1 MLFEII
7 IGIISAAIP
16 LSITFVLVGIGEMFN
31 QRAGVYN
38 LGAEG
43 IMMVGAFLGFYVE
56 YVMQSGPGS
65 SFLGMLAAIA
75 VGGLMGGI
83 MALVCVKFKAEQGI
97 AGIALYMLGWGIAGM
112 LFRVYIG
119 GTTSIVG
126 LKAVDLPLLTDIPV
140 LGPLLFSHNVMVYI
154 TLLIV
159 PFSWY
164 LLNKTAW
171 GLKVKAVGTAPRA
184 ADTMGVKVDRT
195 RIQCVVLAGAM
206 AGLAGAYL
214 SICQTHMYADNITA
228 GRGFIAVALVYFGK
242 WKPSGILFGALLFSL
257 AHSFQRSIQVY
268 GIDFP
273 YEIAVVFPY
282 LLVIVVLALSGRS
295 NVMAPAVLGKPY
307 YRELRD

>member
-1 MLFEII
+1 MLVEII
-7 IGIISAAIP
+7 IGIIAAAVP
-16 LSITFVLVGIGEMFN
+16 LSITFVLVGLGEMFN

-43 IMMVGAFLGFYVE
+43 IMMVGAFIGFYVE
-56 YVMQSGPGS
+56 YTMQSGPGS
-65 SFLGMLAAIA
+65 SFLGMLAAIG
-75 VGGLMGGI
+75 VGALMGGI

-97 AGIALYMLGWGIAGM
+97 AGIALYMLGWGVAGM

-119 GTTSIVG
+119 GTTTIVG
-126 LKAVDLPLLTDIPV
+126 LQAVNVPLLSGIPV
-140 LGPLLFSHNVMVYI
+140 LGPIFFSHNAMVYV
-154 TLLIV
+154 TLFLV
-159 PFSWY
+159 PLAWY
-164 LLNKTAW
+164 MLNKNVW
-171 GLKVKAVGTAPRA
+171 GLKVKAVGTAPMA
-184 ADTMGVKVDRT
+184 ADTMGIKVDRT
-195 RIQCVVLAGAM
+195 RIQCVVLAGAT

-242 WKPSGILFGALLFSL
+242 WKPSGVLFGALLFSL

-273 YEIAVVFPY
+273 YEVAVVFPY
-282 LLVIVVLALSGRS
+282 LLVIVVLAFSGRS
-295 NVMAPAVLGKPY
+295 NIMAPAAPGKPY

>member
-1 MLFEII
+1 MIYEMI
-7 IGIISAAIP
+7 IGIIAAAVP

-31 QRAGVYN
+31 QKAGVFN

-43 IMMVGAFLGFYVE
+43 IMMVGAFLGFFVE
-56 YVMQSGPGS
+56 YSMKSSTGS
-65 SFLGMLAAIA
+65 SFLGMIAALL
-75 VGGLMGGI
+75 VGAFMGWI
-83 MALVCVKFKAEQGI
+83 MALISVTFKAEQGI
-97 AGIALYMLGWGIAGM
+97 AGIALYMLGWGVAGM

-119 GTTSIVG
+119 GTMSIDGIIAMDIPV
-126 LKAVDLPLLTDIPV
+126 LSKIPV
-140 LGPLLFSHNVMVYI
+140 LGPILFSHNIMVYI
-154 TLLIV
+154 TLLLV
-159 PFSWY
+159 PLSWY

-171 GLKVKAVGTAPRA
+171 GLQVKAVGTAPRA
-184 ADTMGVKVDRT
+184 ADTMGVKVDWIRT
-195 RIQCVVLAGAM
+195 QCVMLGGAM

-242 WKPSGILFGALLFSL
+242 WKPTGIFWGALLFSL

-282 LLVIVVLALSGRS
+282 LLVIVVLAVSGKS
-295 NVMAPAVLGKPY
+295 NIMAPAVLGRPY
-307 YRELRD
+307 YREQRD

>member
-1 MLFEII
+1 MLGEIV
-7 IGIISAAIP
+7 IGIIAAAIP
-16 LSITFVLVGIGEMFN
+16 LSITFVLVGLGEMFN

-56 YVMQSGPGS
+56 YTMQSGPGS

-75 VGGLMGGI
+75 VGALMGGI

-97 AGIALYMLGWGIAGM
+97 AGIALYMLGWGVAGM

-119 GTTSIVG
+119 GTTTIVG
-126 LKAVDLPLLTDIPV
+126 LQAVKVPFLSDIPI
-140 LGPLLFSHNVMVYI
+140 LGPILFSHNVMVYF
-154 TLLIV
+154 TMLLV
-159 PFSWY
+159 PLSWY
-164 LLNKTAW
+164 MLNKTVW
-171 GLKVKAVGTAPRA
+171 GLKVKAVGTAPMA
-184 ADTMGVKVDRT
+184 ADTMGIKVDRT
-195 RIQCVVLAGAM
+195 RIQCAVLAGAM

-242 WKPSGILFGALLFSL
+242 WKPSGVLFGALLFSL

-268 GIDFP
+268 GIAFP
-273 YEIAVVFPY
+273 YEVAVVFPY

-295 NVMAPAVLGKPY
+295 NIMAPAVLGKPY

>member
-1 MLFEII
+1 MLFEIV

-65 SFLGMLAAIA
+65 SLLGMLAAIA
-75 VGGLMGGI
+75 VGALMGAI

-126 LKAVDLPLLTDIPV
+126 LKALDFPLLTEIPV

-159 PFSWY
+159 PLSWY
-164 LLNKTAW
+164 VLNKTAW

-195 RIQCVVLAGAM
+195 RVQCVVLAGAM

-242 WKPSGILFGALLFSL
+242 WKPTGILFGALLFSL

-273 YEIAVVFPY
+273 YEVAVVFPY

-295 NVMAPAVLGKPY
+295 NIMAPAVLGKPY

>member
-1 MLFEII
+1 MLFEIA

-16 LSITFVLVGIGEMFN
+16 LSITFVLVGLGEMFN
-31 QRAGVYN
+31 QRAGIYN

-56 YVMQSGPGS
+56 FIMQSGPGS
-65 SFLGMLAAIA
+65 SLFGMLAAIA
-75 VGGLMGGI
+75 VGAAMGGI
-83 MALVCVKFKAEQGI
+83 MALVCVIFKAEQGI
-97 AGIALYMLGWGIAGM
+97 AGIAIYMLGWGIAGM

-126 LKAVDLPLLTDIPV
+126 LKPIDVPLLSQIPV
-140 LGPLLFSHNVMVYI
+140 LGPILFSHNIMVYVTVI
-154 TLLIV
+154 LV
-159 PFSWY
+159 PASWY
-164 LLNKTAW
+164 LLNKTVW
-171 GLKVKAVGTAPRA
+171 GLKVKAVGSAPRA
-184 ADTMGVKVDRT
+184 ADTMGVEVN
-195 RIQCVVLAGAM
+195 RIRVQCVILAGAM

-214 SICQTHMYADNITA
+214 SICQTHMYADNLTA

-282 LLVIVVLALSGRS
+282 LLVIVVLAFSGRS
-295 NVMAPAVLGKPY
+295 NMMAPAALGKPY
-307 YRELRD
+307 YRESRD

>member
-7 IGIISAAIP
+7 TGIIAAAIP
-16 LSITFVLVGIGEMFN
+16 LSITFLLVGIGEMFN
-31 QRAGVYN
+31 QKAGVFN

-43 IMMVGAFLGFYVE
+43 IMMVGAFVGFYVE
-56 YVMQSGPGS
+56 HSMHSGAGS
-65 SFLGMLAAIA
+65 SFLGMMAAIG
-75 VGGLMGGI
+75 VGALMGGI
-83 MALVCVKFKAEQGI
+83 MSLICVKFKAEQGI
-97 AGIALYMLGWGIAGM
+97 AGIALYMLGWGVAGM

-126 LKAVDLPLLTDIPV
+126 LKAIEIPLLSKIPV
-140 LGPLLFSHNVMVYI
+140 IGPILFSHNIMVYVAFA
-154 TLLIV
+154 LV
-159 PFSWY
+159 PLSWY
-164 LLNKTAW
+164 ILNKTAW

-184 ADTMGVKVDRT
+184 ADTMGVEVDKIRN
-195 RIQCVVLAGAM
+195 QCVIIGGAM

-242 WKPSGILFGALLFSL
+242 WKPSGILWGALLFSL

-273 YEIAVVFPY
+273 YEVAVVFPY
-282 LLVIVVLALSGRS
+282 LLVIVVLAISGRS
-295 NVMAPAVLGKPY
+295 NIMAPTVLGRPY
-307 YRELRD
+307 YREQRD

>member
-1 MLFEII
+1 MLSEII
-7 IGIISAAIP
+7 IGIIAAAIP

-31 QRAGVYN
+31 QRAGVFN

-56 YVMQSGPGS
+56 YIMKSGPGS
-65 SFLGMLAAIA
+65 SFLGMIAAIA
-75 VGGLMGGI
+75 VGSLMGAV
-83 MALVCVKFKAEQGI
+83 MAVTCVNFKAEQGI
-97 AGIALYMLGWGIAGM
+97 AGIALFMLGWGVAGM

-126 LKAVDLPLLTDIPV
+126 LKALDIPFLNSIPV
-140 LGPLLFSHNVMVYI
+140 LGAILFSHNIMVYI
-154 TLLIV
+154 TLVIIPL
-159 PFSWY
+159 SWY
-164 LLNKTAW
+164 LLNRTAW

-184 ADTMGVKVDRT
+184 ADTMGVKVDRI
-195 RIQCVVLAGAM
+195 RFQCVVIGGAM

-214 SICQTHMYADNITA
+214 SICQTHIYADNITA

-242 WKPSGILFGALLFSL
+242 WKPTGILWGALLFSL

-273 YEIAVVFPY
+273 YEIAVMFPY
-282 LLVIVVLALSGRS
+282 ILVIAVLAISGSSRI
-295 NVMAPAVLGKPY
+295 MAPTMLGRPY
-307 YRELRD
+307 YREQRD

>member
-1 MLFEII
+1 MIFEIM

-75 VGGLMGGI
+75 VGALMGGLMG
-83 MALVCVKFKAEQGI
+83 LVCVKFKAEQGI

-119 GTTSIVG
+119 GTTSIEG
-126 LKAVDLPLLTDIPV
+126 LKAVDFPLLTDIPV
-140 LGPLLFSHNVMVYI
+140 LGPILFSHNVMVYI

-184 ADTMGVKVDRT
+184 ADTMGAKVDRT

-273 YEIAVVFPY
+273 YEVAVVFPY

-295 NVMAPAVLGKPY
+295 NVMAPAVRGKPY

>member
-1 MLFEII
+1 MLYEII
-7 IGIISAAIP
+7 IGIISAAVPI
-16 LSITFVLVGIGEMFN
+16 SITFLLVGLGEMFN
-31 QRAGVYN
+31 QKAGVFN

-56 YVMQSGPGS
+56 YVMGSAPGS
-65 SFLGMLAAIA
+65 SFLGMMSAIA
-75 VGGLMGGI
+75 VGAFMGGI
-83 MALVCVKFKAEQGI
+83 MALICVTFKAEQGI
-97 AGIALYMLGWGIAGM
+97 AGIALYMLGWGVAGM

-119 GTTSIVG
+119 GTTTIVG
-126 LKAVDLPLLTDIPV
+126 VNAFDIPVLSQIPV
-140 LGPLLFSHNVMVYI
+140 LGPILFTHNIMVYI
-154 TLLIV
+154 SLALV
-159 PFSWY
+159 PLSWY

-171 GLKVKAVGTAPRA
+171 GLKVRAVGTAPMA
-184 ADTMGVKVDRT
+184 ADTMGVKVDLI
-195 RIQCVVLAGAM
+195 RIQCVVLGGAM

-242 WKPSGILFGALLFSL
+242 WRPSGVLWGALLFSL

-273 YEIAVVFPY
+273 YEVAVVFPY
-282 LLVIVVLALSGRS
+282 LLVIVVLAMSGRS
-295 NVMAPAVLGKPY
+295 NIMAPAVLGKPY

>member
-7 IGIISAAIP
+7 TGIIAAAIP
-16 LSITFVLVGIGEMFN
+16 LSITFVLVGLGEMFN
-31 QRAGVYN
+31 QKAGVFN

-43 IMMVGAFLGFYVE
+43 IMMVGAFVGFYIE
-56 YVMQSGPGS
+56 FIMASGPGS
-65 SFLGMLAAIA
+65 SFLGMIAAIA
-75 VGGLMGGI
+75 VGALMGGI
-83 MALVCVKFKAEQGI
+83 MAIICVKFKAEQGI

-119 GTTSIVG
+119 GTTCIEG
-126 LKAVDLPLLTDIPV
+126 LKAFHIPFLSDIPV
-140 LGPLLFSHNVMVYI
+140 IGKMFFSNNIMVYI
-154 TLLIV
+154 TLLLV
-159 PFSWY
+159 PMSWY

-184 ADTMGVKVDRT
+184 ADTMGVKVDWI
-195 RIQCVVLAGAM
+195 RIQCVVLGGAM

-242 WKPSGILFGALLFSL
+242 WKPSGILWGALLFSL

-282 LLVIVVLALSGRS
+282 LLVIVVLALSGKS
-295 NVMAPAVLGKPY
+295 NIMAPAVLGRAY
-307 YRELRD
+307 YREQRD

>member
-1 MLFEII
+1 MIFEIM

-56 YVMQSGPGS
+56 YVMQSGLGS

-75 VGGLMGGI
+75 VGALMGGLMG
-83 MALVCVKFKAEQGI
+83 LVCVKFKAEQGI

-119 GTTSIVG
+119 GTTSIEG
-126 LKAVDLPLLTDIPV
+126 LKAIEFPLLTDIPV

-273 YEIAVVFPY
+273 YEVAVVFPY

>member
-75 VGGLMGGI
+75 VGALMGGI

-228 GRGFIAVALVYFGK
+228 GRGFIAVALVYFGR

-273 YEIAVVFPY
+273 YEVAVVFPY

>member
-1 MLFEII
+1 MLGEII
-7 IGIISAAIP
+7 IGIISAAVP
-16 LSITFVLVGIGEMFN
+16 LSITFVLVGLGEMFN

-43 IMMVGAFLGFYVE
+43 IMMVGAFIGFYVE
-56 YVMQSGPGS
+56 YTMQSGPGS
-65 SFLGMLAAIA
+65 STLGMLAAIG
-75 VGGLMGGI
+75 VGAFMGGI
-83 MALVCVKFKAEQGI
+83 MALVCVTFKAEQGI
-97 AGIALYMLGWGIAGM
+97 AGIALYMLGWGVAGM

-119 GTTSIVG
+119 GTTTIVG
-126 LKAVDLPLLTDIPV
+126 LQAVNVPLLADIPV
-140 LGPLLFSHNVMVYI
+140 LGPIFFSQNAMVYV
-154 TLLIV
+154 TLFLV
-159 PFSWY
+159 PLAWY
-164 LLNKTAW
+164 MLNKTVW
-171 GLKVKAVGTAPRA
+171 GLKVKAVGTAPMA

-242 WKPSGILFGALLFSL
+242 WKPSGVLFGALLFSL

-273 YEIAVVFPY
+273 YEVAVVFPY
-282 LLVIVVLALSGRS
+282 LLVIVVLAFSGRS
-295 NVMAPAVLGKPY
+295 NIMAPAALGKPY

>member
-75 VGGLMGGI
+75 VGAFMGGI

-119 GTTSIVG
+119 GTTSIAG

-195 RIQCVVLAGAM
+195 RIQCVMLAGAM

-273 YEIAVVFPY
+273 YEVAVVFPY

>member
-1 MLFEII
+1 MLGEII
-7 IGIISAAIP
+7 IGIISAAVP
-16 LSITFVLVGIGEMFN
+16 LSITFVLVGLGEMFN

-56 YVMQSGPGS
+56 FTMQSGPGS
-65 SFLGMLAAIA
+65 SFLGMLAAIT
-75 VGGLMGGI
+75 VGALMGGI

-97 AGIALYMLGWGIAGM
+97 AGIALYMLGWGVAGM

-119 GTTSIVG
+119 GTTTIVG
-126 LKAVDLPLLTDIPV
+126 LQAVKVPLLSDIPI
-140 LGPLLFSHNVMVYI
+140 LGPILFSHNVMVYI
-154 TLLIV
+154 TLFLV
-159 PFSWY
+159 PLSWY
-164 LLNKTAW
+164 MLNKTVW
-171 GLKVKAVGTAPRA
+171 GLKVKAVGTAPMA
-184 ADTMGVKVDRT
+184 ADTMGIKVDRT
-195 RIQCVVLAGAM
+195 RIQCAILAGSM

-242 WKPSGILFGALLFSL
+242 WKPSGVLFGALLFSL

-273 YEIAVVFPY
+273 YEVAVVFPY

-295 NVMAPAVLGKPY
+295 NIMAPAVLGKPY

>member
-1 MLFEII
+1 MFFEII

-65 SFLGMLAAIA
+65 SCLGMVAATAAGAI
-75 VGGLMGGI
+75 MGGI
-83 MALVCVKFKAEQGI
+83 MALVCVTFKAEQGI

-126 LKAVDLPLLTDIPV
+126 LKTIHLPWLTDIPV
-140 LGPLLFSHNVMVYI
+140 LGPILFSHNVMVYI

-164 LLNKTAW
+164 VLHNTAW

-184 ADTMGVKVDRT
+184 ADTMGIKVDRT

-242 WKPSGILFGALLFSL
+242 WKPSGVLFGALLFSL

-273 YEIAVVFPY
+273 YEVAVVFPY
-282 LLVIVVLALSGRS
+282 LLVIVVLAFSGRS
-295 NVMAPAVLGKPY
+295 KSMAPAVLGKPY

>member
-1 MLFEII
+1 MLSEII

-16 LSITFVLVGIGEMFN
+16 LSITFVLVGLGEMFN
-31 QRAGVYN
+31 QKAGVFN

-43 IMMVGAFLGFYVE
+43 IMMVGAFVGFYVE
-56 YVMQSGPGS
+56 YIMQSGTGS
-65 SFLGMLAAIA
+65 SFLGMMAAIG
-75 VGGLMGGI
+75 VGALMGGI
-83 MALVCVKFKAEQGI
+83 MAIICVKFKAEQGI
-97 AGIALYMLGWGIAGM
+97 AGIALYMLGWGVAGM

-119 GTTSIVG
+119 GTTCIQGISAIDIP
-126 LKAVDLPLLTDIPV
+126 ALTDIPV
-140 LGPLLFSHNVMVYI
+140 LGPIIFNHNIMVYI
-154 TLLIV
+154 TLLLV
-159 PFSWY
+159 PLSWY

-171 GLKVKAVGTAPRA
+171 GLKIKAVGTAPMA

-195 RIQCVVLAGAM
+195 RIQCVVLGGAM

-214 SICQTHMYADNITA
+214 SIAQTHMYADNITA

-242 WKPSGILFGALLFSL
+242 WKPSGILWGALLFSL

-273 YEIAVVFPY
+273 YEVAVVFPY
-282 LLVIVVLALSGRS
+282 ILVIIVLAFSGRS
-295 NVMAPAVLGKPY
+295 KIMTPTVLGKPY

>member
-1 MLFEII
+1 
-7 IGIISAAIP
+7 
-16 LSITFVLVGIGEMFN
+16 
-31 QRAGVYN
+31 
-38 LGAEG
+38 
-43 IMMVGAFLGFYVE
+43 VE
-56 YVMQSGPGS
+56 YVMQSGLGS

-75 VGGLMGGI
+75 VGALMGGLMG
-83 MALVCVKFKAEQGI
+83 LVCVKFKAEQGI

-119 GTTSIVG
+119 GTTSIEG
-126 LKAVDLPLLTDIPV
+126 LKAIEFPLLTDIPV

-273 YEIAVVFPY
+273 YEVAVVFPY

>member
-1 MLFEII
+1 MIFEIM

-75 VGGLMGGI
+75 VGALMGGLMG
-83 MALVCVKFKAEQGI
+83 LVCVKFKAEQGI

-119 GTTSIVG
+119 GTTSIEG
-126 LKAVDLPLLTDIPV
+126 LKAVDFPLLTDIPV
-140 LGPLLFSHNVMVYI
+140 LGPILFSHNVMVYI

-195 RIQCVVLAGAM
+195 RIQGVVLAGAM

-273 YEIAVVFPY
+273 YEVAVVFPY

>member
-1 MLFEII
+1 MIFEIM

-75 VGGLMGGI
+75 VGALMGGLMG
-83 MALVCVKFKAEQGI
+83 LVCVKFKAEQGI

-119 GTTSIVG
+119 GTTSIEG
-126 LKAVDLPLLTDIPV
+126 LKAIEFPLLTDIPV

-273 YEIAVVFPY
+273 YEVAVVFPY

>member
-7 IGIISAAIP
+7 TGIIAAAIP

-31 QRAGVYN
+31 QKAGVFN

-43 IMMVGAFLGFYVE
+43 IMMVGAFLGFFVE
-56 YVMQSGPGS
+56 HSMKSSTGS

-75 VGGLMGGI
+75 VGALMGAI
-83 MALVCVKFKAEQGI
+83 MAVISVKFKAEQGI
-97 AGIALYMLGWGIAGM
+97 AGIALFMLGWGVAGM

-119 GTTSIVG
+119 GTTSIEG
-126 LKAVDLPLLTDIPV
+126 LKAFDLPLLSKIPII
-140 LGPLLFSHNVMVYI
+140 GSILFSHNIMVYI
-154 TLLIV
+154 TFLLV
-159 PFSWY
+159 PLSWY

-184 ADTMGVKVDRT
+184 ADTMGVDVDWI
-195 RIQCVVLAGAM
+195 RIQCVVVGGAM

-242 WKPSGILFGALLFSL
+242 WKPTGILWGALLFSL

-282 LLVIVVLALSGRS
+282 LLVIVVLALSGKS
-295 NVMAPAVLGKPY
+295 NIMAPAVLGRPY
-307 YRELRD
+307 YREQRD

>member
-65 SFLGMLAAIA
+65 SFLGILAAIA
-75 VGGLMGGI
+75 VGAFMGGI

-140 LGPLLFSHNVMVYI
+140 LGPLIFSHNVMVYI

-195 RIQCVVLAGAM
+195 RIQCVMLAGAM

-273 YEIAVVFPY
+273 YEVAVVFPY

>member
-1 MLFEII
+1 MIFEIM

-75 VGGLMGGI
+75 VGALMGGLMG
-83 MALVCVKFKAEQGI
+83 LVCVKFKAEQGI

-119 GTTSIVG
+119 GTTSIEG
-126 LKAVDLPLLTDIPV
+126 LKAVDFPLLTDVPV
-140 LGPLLFSHNVMVYI
+140 LGPILFSHNIMVYI

-273 YEIAVVFPY
+273 YEVAVVFPY

>member
-1 MLFEII
+1 MFFEIM

-75 VGGLMGGI
+75 VGAHMGAI
-83 MALVCVKFKAEQGI
+83 MWLVCVTFKAEQGI
-97 AGIALYMLGWGIAGM
+97 AGIALYMLGWGVAGM

-126 LKAVDLPLLTDIPV
+126 LKAVDYPLLTEIPV

-171 GLKVKAVGTAPRA
+171 GLQVKAVGTAPRA

-195 RIQCVVLAGAM
+195 RFQCVVLAGAM

-242 WKPSGILFGALLFSL
+242 WKPSGVLFGALLFSL

-273 YEIAVVFPY
+273 YEVAVVFPY

-295 NVMAPAVLGKPY
+295 NVMAPAMLGKAY

>member
-75 VGGLMGGI
+75 VGALMGGI

-195 RIQCVVLAGAM
+195 RIQCVMLAGAM

>member
-65 SFLGMLAAIA
+65 SCLGMLAAIA
-75 VGGLMGGI
+75 VGAIMGGI
-83 MALVCVKFKAEQGI
+83 MALVCVTFKAEQGI
-97 AGIALYMLGWGIAGM
+97 AGIAIYMLGWGVAGM

-126 LKAVDLPLLTDIPV
+126 LKALTFPLLSDIPV
-140 LGPLLFSHNVMVYI
+140 LGPIFFSHNIMVYI
-154 TLLIV
+154 ALLIV
-159 PFSWY
+159 PLSWY
-164 LLNKTAW
+164 VLNKTAW

-242 WKPSGILFGALLFSL
+242 WKPSGVLFGALLFSL

-273 YEIAVVFPY
+273 YEVAVVFPY

-295 NVMAPAVLGKPY
+295 NIMAPAVLGKPY

>member
-1 MLFEII
+1 MIFEII

-75 VGGLMGGI
+75 VGALMGGLMG
-83 MALVCVKFKAEQGI
+83 LVCVKFKAEQGI

-119 GTTSIVG
+119 GTTSIEG
-126 LKAVDLPLLTDIPV
+126 LKAIEFPLLTDIPV

-154 TLLIV
+154 ALFIV

-242 WKPSGILFGALLFSL
+242 WKPSGIMFGALLFSL

-273 YEIAVVFPY
+273 YEVAVVFPY

>member
-1 MLFEII
+1 MLGEII

-16 LSITFVLVGIGEMFN
+16 LSITFVLVGLGEMFN
-31 QRAGVYN
+31 QKAGVFN

-43 IMMVGAFLGFYVE
+43 IMMVGAFVGFYVE
-56 YVMQSGPGS
+56 YSMSSGTGS
-65 SFLGMLAAIA
+65 SFLGMVAAIG
-75 VGGLMGGI
+75 VGALMG
-83 MALVCVKFKAEQGI
+83 ALMGVICVKFKAEQGI

-119 GTTSIVG
+119 GTTCIQG
-126 LKAVDLPLLTDIPV
+126 ITAIDIPALTDIPV
-140 LGPLLFSHNVMVYI
+140 LGPIIFNHNIMVYI
-154 TLLIV
+154 TLLLV
-159 PFSWY
+159 PLSWY

-171 GLKVKAVGTAPRA
+171 GLKVKAVGTAPMA

-195 RIQCVVLAGAM
+195 RMQCVILGGAM

-214 SICQTHMYADNITA
+214 SIAQTHMYADNITA

-242 WKPSGILFGALLFSL
+242 WKPSGILWGALLFSL

-273 YEIAVVFPY
+273 YEVAVVFPY
-282 LLVIVVLALSGRS
+282 ILVIIVLAFSGKS
-295 NVMAPAVLGKPY
+295 KIMAPAVLGKPY

>member
-1 MLFEII
+1 MLYEII

-16 LSITFVLVGIGEMFN
+16 LSITFLLVGIGEMFN
-31 QRAGVYN
+31 QKAGVFN

-43 IMMVGAFLGFYVE
+43 IMMVGAFIGFYIE
-56 YVMQSGPGS
+56 FIMQSSTGS
-65 SFLGMLAAIA
+65 SFLGMLASIG
-75 VGGLMGGI
+75 VGALMGGI
-83 MALVCVKFKAEQGI
+83 MALICVKFKAEQGI

-119 GTTSIVG
+119 GTTSIEG
-126 LKAVDLPLLTDIPV
+126 LSAMEIPVLSKIPV
-140 LGPLLFSHNVMVYI
+140 LGPIFFSHNIMVYVAFA
-154 TLLIV
+154 LV
-159 PFSWY
+159 PMSWY
-164 LLNKTAW
+164 LLNKTSW

-184 ADTMGVKVDRT
+184 ADTMGVEVDRI
-195 RIQCVVLAGAM
+195 RMQCVILGGAM

-242 WKPSGILFGALLFSL
+242 WKPTGILWGALLFSL

-268 GIDFP
+268 GIEFP
-273 YEIAVVFPY
+273 YEVAVVFPY

-295 NVMAPAVLGKPY
+295 NIMAPSVLGRPY
-307 YRELRD
+307 YREQRD